1 MSGTAATSTTAA
13 RPLRVVI
20 DCRLRSGVAG
30 GIESVILGLAGG
42 LSRLRDGDEQ
52 YVLLAYPN
60 SYEWIQPLATG
71 PCTMHLATGVMP
83 LPPVT
88 NGEIVLP
95 RTDGTIENTLRAD
108 VMHFTVQHAFLTS
121 TPSIYHPHD
130 LQHVH
135 LPQFFDDAER
145 RKRDVTYRAYCKQA
159 TMVAAAATW
168 VRDDLVKQFD
178 LPEEKVQ
185 VVPLAPILT
194 EYAEPSASDL
204 AAIRAK
210 YNLPQD
216 FVLYPAQTWPHKNHL
231 RLIEALA
238 MLRERHDLVVP
249 LVSCGRMNEF
259 FATIERRAIELG
271 VRDQLHF
278 LDFIPGFDVQCL
290 YRLCRAVVI
299 PTLFE
304 AASGPLN
311 DAFLAGAPAA
321 CSNVTALPRQA
332 GDAAIVFD
340 PQDPAGIARAVR
352 QLWTDDALRKSLA
365 QRGGERVAQFSWDKT
380 ARHFRAHYRRI
391 GGRPLTDEDKQFLT
405 SEPLL

>member
-1 MSGTAATSTTAA
+1 MSTAATTMTKTK
-13 RPLRVVI
+13 PLRVVI

-42 LSRLRDGDEQ
+42 LSRLSDGDEQ
-52 YVLLAYPN
+52 YVLLAYPD
-60 SYEWIQPLATG
+60 SHDWIAPLATD
-71 PCTMHLATGVMP
+71 PCTMHLGTGVAAQP
-83 LPPVT
+83 KAVA
-88 NGEIVLP
+88 GEISLP
-95 RTDGTIENTLRAD
+95 VSDGTIEDALAAD
-108 VMHFTVQHAFLTS
+108 VVHFTVQRAFLTRV
-121 TPSIYHPHD
+121 PSIYHPHD

-145 RKRDVTYRAYCKQA
+145 RKRDVTYRTYCKQA

-168 VRDDLVKQFD
+168 VRDDFIKQFD

-185 VVPLAPILT
+185 VVPLSPILT
-194 EYAEPSASDL
+194 EYAEPA
-204 AAIRAK
+204 
-210 YNLPQD
+210 PQD
-216 FVLYPAQTWPHKNHL
+216 LTGVRMKYHLPEQFILYPAQTWPHKNHL

-238 MLRERHDLVVP
+238 ILRDRHGLVVP
-249 LVSCGRMNEF
+249 LVACGRQNEF
-259 FATIERRAIELG
+259 FSTLERRASELG
-271 VRDQLHF
+271 VRSQLHF

-332 GDAAIVFD
+332 GDAALVFD
-340 PQDPAGIARAVR
+340 PHEPAAIARAIR
-352 QLWTDDALRKSLA
+352 QLWTDETLRQTLVT
-365 QRGGERVAQFSWDKT
+365 GGRTRVAQFSWDKT

-391 GGRPLTDEDKQFLT
+391 GGRPLTDEDRRLLAD
-405 SEPLL
+405 EPLL

>member
-1 MSGTAATSTTAA
+1 MSAAAATTGTK
-13 RPLRVVI
+13 PLRVVI
-20 DCRLRSGVAG
+20 DCRLRSGVSG

-42 LSRLRDGDEQ
+42 LSRLTDGDEQ

-60 SYEWIQPLATG
+60 SHEWIRPLASG
-71 PCTMHLATGVMP
+71 LCTMHLATAVQP
-83 LPPVT
+83 QLPADGGDVQ
-88 NGEIVLP
+88 LA
-95 RTDGTIENTLRAD
+95 RSDGTIENTLRAD
-108 VMHFTVQHAFLTS
+108 VMHFTVQRAFLTG

-145 RKRDVTYRAYCKQA
+145 RKRDVTYRTFCKQA

-168 VRDDLVKQFD
+168 VRDDLIKQFD

-194 EYAEPSASDL
+194 EYAEPSAQDL
-204 AAIRAK
+204 AAVRAK
-210 YNLPQD
+210 YQLPEH
-216 FVLYPAQTWPHKNHL
+216 FILYPAQTWPHKNHL
-231 RLIEALA
+231 RLVEALA
-238 MLRERHDLVVP
+238 ILRERHGLVVP
-249 LVSCGRMNEF
+249 LAACGRQNEF
-259 FATIERRAIELG
+259 FATIERRATELG
-271 VRDQLHF
+271 VRSQMHF
-278 LDFIPGFDVQCL
+278 VDFIPGFDVQCL

-321 CSNVTALPRQA
+321 CSNVTALPCQA
-332 GDAAIVFD
+332 GDAALVFD
-340 PQDPAGIARAVR
+340 PHEPAAIARAIR
-352 QLWTDDALRKSLA
+352 QLWTDDTLRATLA
-365 QRGGERVAQFSWDKT
+365 SRGRERVAQFSWDKT

-391 GGRPLTDEDKQFLT
+391 ASRALTDEDRRFIT
-405 SEPLL
+405 AEPLL

>member
-1 MSGTAATSTTAA
+1 MSAAAKMTK
-13 RPLRVVI
+13 PLRVVI

-60 SYEWIQPLATG
+60 SYEWIAPLAIG
-71 PCTMHLATGVMP
+71 PCTMHLATGVVP
-83 LPPVT
+83 QSAALP
-88 NGEIVLP
+88 GDIVLP
-95 RTDGTIENTLRAD
+95 TSDGTIEETHSAD
-108 VMHFTVQHAFLTS
+108 VVHFTVQRAFLTRV
-121 TPSIYHPHD
+121 PSIYHPHD

-168 VRDDLVKQFD
+168 VRDDFIKQFD

-194 EYAEPSASDL
+194 EYAEPTAQDSAT
-204 AAIRAK
+204 IRQK
-210 YNLPQD
+210 YNLPEH

-231 RLIEALA
+231 RLIEALSI
-238 MLRERHDLVVP
+238 LRERHGVIVP
-249 LVSCGRMNEF
+249 LVACGRQNEF
-259 FATIERRAIELG
+259 FSSIERRGIELG
-271 VRDQLHF
+271 VRSQLHF

-290 YRLCRAVVI
+290 YCLCRAVVI

-332 GDAAIVFD
+332 GDAALVFN
-340 PQDPAGIARAVR
+340 PHEPAAIARAIR
-352 QLWTDDALRKSLA
+352 QLWTDENLRKILA
-365 QRGGERVAQFSWDKT
+365 QRGRERVAQFSWDKT

-391 GGRPLTDEDKQFLT
+391 AARHLTDDDKQVC
-405 SEPLL
+405 SAAPLL